1 MSRPATVTLDEVRA
15 AIEALKAQ
23 GVPDPGVHR
32 IRALIGHGSVTTINK
47 LKHQIHTEDLN
58 RLLPGTTTPM
68 PDPITEAAANLW
80 EALNAEIDR
89 IDSQRED
96 EVQEG
101 MEKLTAEHQR
111 VLGEKDKLSDQIEHL
126 EMKQAEDAEQI
137 AALTAQHGQAIA
149 ERDAARNENQILKE
163 RIVGIEKERDH
174 TIEQMSTLSQHAAE
188 REKALAQQVEA
199 SKKERLAERAQA
211 EAERKRLEEDVQ
223 HWRGQFTQ
231 QNTFLSDQ
239 IKAREEEIR
248 TIRAQVEDLQQQ
260 LRKQHEEHETL
271 RAQLAEQREARIRAE
286 QALEDQAQQLKQIPA
301 LRDQMARLSQERD
314 SFDASLRQCREE
326 LSAARAL
333 IEHLERKDAGE
344 S

>member
-58 RLLPGTTTPM
+58 RLLPGTTKPM

-89 IDSQRED
+89 IDSQREA
-96 EVQEG
+96 EIREG
-101 MEKLTAEHQR
+101 MEKLSAEHQR
-111 VLGEKDKLSDQIEHL
+111 VLSEKDKLSDQIERL
-126 EMKQAEDAEQI
+126 EQQQTEDTERI
-137 AALTAQHGQAIA
+137 SALTAERGQAIA
-149 ERDAARNENQILKE
+149 ERDAARHENQILQE
-163 RIVGIEKERDH
+163 RIIGIEKERDH
-174 TIEQMSTLSQHAAE
+174 TIKQLATLSQHAAE

-239 IKAREEEIR
+239 IRAREGEIG

-260 LRKQHEEHETL
+260 LRKQHEEHEAL